1 MASSLEKISILSL
14 SLVLVSAFA
23 ITPISHDMYDYYSLP
38 LSAIEIL
45 VSLPSL
51 TIMLVLIISPLLTKI
66 LSEQTIITTGLIITA
81 LSGTFPVLIQ
91 SYPLV
96 FASRV
101 LLGIGIGLVNIKAI
115 SLIGERYDGEVRQRL
130 FGYRGG
136 VEVFGSAFLTFL
148 AGQLADFEWSYS
160 FLVYS
165 CALIILLL
173 YVFFVPCTIDTGDN
187 AYVTTEDS
195 TEKSTKM
202 SFVQNLYLFSLI
214 GLAMETVLINA
225 SIYLRLFDVMSS
237 LGDFTSS
244 QSALL
249 LASQQ
254 LIGIVAGILFVF
266 FVKYFRHYCFTFAE
280 VGLCLSLISLVFS
293 PYISSF
299 VVATILTGFFFTIKI
314 TLIFNALPELFPKIY
329 LSRVTSLVLLGCSFS
344 AFCVPLVLKFLGS
357 IVGTSRNIFLLY
369 AFLSL
374 LLIIVLFIVE
384 KTKNSTY

>member
-1 MASSLEKISILSL
+1 MTSSLEEISILSL
-14 SLVLVSAFA
+14 SLVLVSVFA

-38 LSAIEIL
+38 LSVIEIL

-81 LSGTFPVLIQ
+81 LSGAFPVLIQ

-148 AGQLADFEWSYS
+148 AGQLADFDWSYS

-173 YVFFVPCTIDTGDN
+173 YVF
-187 AYVTTEDS
+187 
-195 TEKSTKM
+195 
-202 SFVQNLYLFSLI
+202 
-214 GLAMETVLINA
+214 
-225 SIYLRLFDVMSS
+225 
-237 LGDFTSS
+237 
-244 QSALL
+244 
-249 LASQQ
+249 
-254 LIGIVAGILFVF
+254 
-266 FVKYFRHYCFTFAE
+266 
-280 VGLCLSLISLVFS
+280 
-293 PYISSF
+293 
-299 VVATILTGFFFTIKI
+299 
-314 TLIFNALPELFPKIY
+314 LFP
-329 LSRVTSLVLLGCSFS
+329 
-344 AFCVPLVLKFLGS
+344 VPLILATTLMLLQRSQLKKAL
-357 IVGTSRNIFLLY
+357 
-369 AFLSL
+369 
-374 LLIIVLFIVE
+374 
-384 KTKNSTY
+384 K